1 MNQLSFTF
9 IFFVYNHLQNME
21 ELIKA
26 SKKLQVIQDQIL
38 ARQSTWKEVKKQL
51 QSDLKSI
58 GEETGL
64 KFDILVT
71 DHIENWES
79 VSLKLKDQDFSY
91 YIKGN
96 KKQLIVKNGGYLI
109 FGLMPSGFIKV
120 GMVYPKIN
128 DIKEKEIS
136 FKEFDLLK
144 NVKNVS
150 QGDIKKYLKLF
161 IEEVIAWELGETE
174 DIKERIGF
182 KIPK

>member
-1 MNQLSFTF
+1 
-9 IFFVYNHLQNME
+9 ME

-26 SKKLQVIQDQIL
+26 TKKLQVIQDQIL
-38 ARQSTWKEVKKQL
+38 ARQATWKDIKVQL
-51 QSDLKSI
+51 QNDLNSI
-58 GEETGL
+58 GEAAGL
-64 KFDILVT
+64 KFEILVT

-79 VSLKLKDQDFSY
+79 VSLKLKDQEFSY
-91 YIKGN
+91 FIKGN
-96 KKQLIVKNGGYLI
+96 KKQMISKRGGYII

-144 NVKNVS
+144 NIKKIS
-150 QGDIKKYLKLF
+150 QDDIRKYLKIF
-161 IEEVIAWELGETE
+161 IEEVISWELGETE

-182 KIPK
+182 KIPQ

>member
-1 MNQLSFTF
+1 
-9 IFFVYNHLQNME
+9 ME

-26 SKKLQVIQDQIL
+26 SKKLQIIQDQIL
-38 ARQSTWKEVKKQL
+38 ARQSGWKELKKQL
-51 QSDLKSI
+51 QSELQEMGDKA
-58 GEETGL
+58 GL

-71 DHIENWES
+71 DHIEHWES
-79 VSLKLKDQDFSY
+79 VSLKLKDQDFSFY
-91 YIKGN
+91 VKGN
-96 KKQLIVKNGGYLI
+96 KKQLIVKHGGYLI

-144 NVKNVS
+144 NVKKIS
-150 QGDIKKYLKLF
+150 QNDLIKYLKLF
-161 IEEVIAWELGETE
+161 VEEVITWELGETE

-182 KIPK
+182 KINK

>member
-1 MNQLSFTF
+1 
-9 IFFVYNHLQNME
+9 ME
-21 ELIKA
+21 ELIKV

-38 ARQSTWKEVKKQL
+38 ARQSVWKELKKQF
-51 QSDLKSI
+51 QSELLKI
-58 GEETGL
+58 GEQTGL
-64 KFDILVT
+64 EFEILVI

-79 VSLKLKDQDFSY
+79 VSLKLKDQEFSY
-91 YIKGN
+91 FVKG
-96 KKQLIVKNGGYLI
+96 KKKHLITKHGGYLI

-144 NVKNVS
+144 N
-150 QGDIKKYLKLF
+150 IKKITQSDIQKYFILF
-161 IEEVIAWELGETE
+161 VEEVIAWELGETE

-182 KIPK
+182 KIAQ